1 MEDFQN
7 NDPNNEE
14 FKDEEIDEQI
24 QECQGFLKKA
34 TNPSNRD
41 KYQKSLNLLIERKSL
56 IERKI
61 QMTPNLR
68 DQLIE
73 LERQFKAKGVIISLN
88 SIVQR
93 L

>member
-1 MEDFQN
+1 MDDFKK
-7 NDPNNEE
+7 NDPDNYE
-14 FKDEEIDEQI
+14 FEDKDIEDQI
-24 QECQGFLKKA
+24 QDCERFLKKA
-34 TNPSNRD
+34 APSNRD

-88 SIVQR
+88 SIV
-93 L
+93 

>member
-1 MEDFQN
+1 MEVFLN
-7 NDPNNEE
+7 NDPSNEE
-14 FKDEEIDEQI
+14 FIDEEIEDQI
-24 QECQGFLKKA
+24 QECEGFLKNA
-34 TNPSNRD
+34 NNPSKRD

-88 SIVQR
+88 SIV
-93 L
+93 

>member
-1 MEDFQN
+1 MEVFLN
-7 NDPNNEE
+7 NDPNNEKFE
-14 FKDEEIDEQI
+14 DEDIEDQI
-24 QECQGFLKKA
+24 QDCDRFLKKA

-68 DQLIE
+68 DQLLD
-73 LERQFKAKGVIISLN
+73 LERQFAAKGVIISLK
-88 SIVQR
+88 SIV
-93 L
+93 